1 MAKKTRKQT
10 RKVSRSA
17 RSSSTSSSSSAGPAV
32 QSTAA
37 SVQTTAA
44 VGLSSRMSASEF
56 NPDYS
61 QTIKDLK
68 RIGAL
73 AGTFFV
79 VLVIIS
85 FFLR

>member
-1 MAKKTRKQT
+1 MAKKSKRQVRNVGGNGSAIKPSMA
-10 RKVSRSA
+10 VSQ
-17 RSSSTSSSSSAGPAV
+17 SSPVAGA
-32 QSTAA
+32 
-37 SVQTTAA
+37 
-44 VGLSSRMSASEF
+44 SSRMSSQEF

-68 RIGAL
+68 RIGVL
-73 AGTFFV
+73 ASSFFV